1 MEWHMPFH
9 FYAHGREEEICS
21 KSCTRTYLSYL
32 MMWELIIVHF
42 CGKLVTVQSLNSYK
56 KGYNKTWK
64 I

>member
-1 MEWHMPFH
+1 MTASLVDKNFRNGMAYAIPFL
-9 FYAHGREEEICS
+9 
-21 KSCTRTYLSYL
+21 CTRTYLSYL

-42 CGKLVTVQSLNSYK
+42 CGKLVTVQSLDSYK